1 MLSRLKIRVKLLLL
15 IGGICGACMLLSTH
29 LIMNARLADRLYTEV
44 LDNDVAFGLTVERL
58 RGDLAHVARR
68 FYQGAAA
75 GAQAGPA
82 QAAARDIGVYAG
94 VIETALARAL
104 REAPPEHRAELVA
117 AIAAFPGFRSAVA
130 QARAAL
136 AEGRVEAAQA
146 AWANGAQRYV
156 DSQFQALDA
165 LSDLLQQGI
174 LDRSAALAA
183 ETDFLTIFSFVS
195 MGVILALA
203 VLAGQWIA
211 VAGISRPLRT
221 LQARMAA
228 LRAGDV
234 ATPIPGLGRGDELGE
249 MANALAAFRD
259 SALERERMRAA
270 GETEQTAR
278 AGRAEALARIV
289 QGFETAARE
298 SLEGVAGAG
307 REMEQTAT
315 GLGEVAGQG
324 SQLARAMAQAAAEA
338 SGHVQTVAAAT
349 EQLAASIAEVTRQVH
364 GSARISAQAAS
375 DAQATDATVKAL
387 SEGAVRI
394 GEVVRMITGIAGQTN
409 LLALN
414 ATIEAARA
422 GDAGKGFAVVA
433 SEVKTLASQTARATE
448 QIGAQIAAM
457 QQETERAVAAIGSI
471 GKTISGMNEIT
482 AQVAAAAEEQAA
494 ATREITRSI
503 AEAAGGTAQVS
514 ALATRVTD
522 GAEATGAAAARVSAS
537 SEGLRRQTQAL
548 NGKVDGFLGEIR
560 AA

>member
-1 MLSRLKIRVKLLLL
+1 MLSRLKIRMKLLLL

-58 RGDLAHVARR
+58 RGDLAHIARR
-68 FYQGAAA
+68 FYQGAVTGPPGA
-75 GAQAGPA
+75 AQAM
-82 QAAARDIGVYAG
+82 ARDIGVYAG
-94 VIETALARAL
+94 VIETALTRAL
-104 REAPPEHRAELVA
+104 REAPEGHREELVA
-117 AIAAFPGFRSAVA
+117 AIAAFPGFKAAASR
-130 QARAAL
+130 ARVAL
-136 AEGRVEAAQA
+136 AEGRLEDAQA
-146 AWANGAQRYV
+146 AWAEGAGRYI

-174 LDRSAALAA
+174 IDRSAALSA
-183 ETDFLTIFSFVS
+183 ETDFLTIFSFAS
-195 MGVILALA
+195 MGVILTLA

-211 VAGISRPLRT
+211 VAGVSRPLLA

-228 LRAGDV
+228 LRAGEV
-234 ATPIPGLGRGDELGE
+234 ASPIPGIGRGDELGQ
-249 MANALAAFRD
+249 MAEALAAFRD
-259 SALERERMRAA
+259 SAVERERMRAA
-270 GETEQTAR
+270 GEAEQVAK
-278 AGRAEALARIV
+278 ASRAETLARIV
-289 QGFETAARE
+289 QGFEVAARE
-298 SLEGVAGAG
+298 SLHGVAGAG
-307 REMEQTAT
+307 QEMEQTAT
-315 GLGEVAGQG
+315 GLGAVAGQG
-324 SQLARAMAQAAAEA
+324 SELARAMAQSAAEA

-349 EQLAASIAEVTRQVH
+349 EQLAASIAEVTRQVQ

-394 GEVVRMITGIAGQTN
+394 GEVVRMITDIAGQTN

-433 SEVKTLASQTARATE
+433 SEVKTLASQTAKATE
-448 QIGAQIAAM
+448 QISGQIAAM

-514 ALATRVTD
+514 DLAARVTE
-522 GAEATGAAAARVSAS
+522 GAEATGAAASRVAAS
-537 SEGLRRQTQAL
+537 SEGLSRQTQAL
-548 NGKVDGFLGEIR
+548 RDRVDGFLGEIR